1 MSELRFLI
9 PAGLLALI
17 SLPLI
22 VLFHMRS
29 PTPRAVPVPALRF
42 WRVAVPR
49 PTDEPRFRRPPITPE
64 LLLHLA
70 TALLLS
76 LALARPVGDVLAGT
90 LGGDSD
96 PKHLIVLLDGSTSML
111 SAGDEPGKS
120 RYDEARAT
128 AHDRIAALR
137 PGDAATLVLFASRTV
152 TRAASDAGAID
163 QLARDVAVM
172 PAPGGEADLTATLI
186 LAGDLRV
193 PGATNELIL
202 LSDGALSA
210 DPGAVSSLGMAIE
223 DIRFGPPDQSNVA
236 IIDLS
241 RRNDPAN
248 PANQQVLATV
258 ANFSAD
264 AVTVSVALTIDGTPV
279 TAIDVTIG
287 PDARQVVTFTAPD
300 GAGLATVSLAP
311 GDRQTLDDVATIQLE
326 AGGAGSLDVLIFSD
340 QPDPL
345 ARAFGALPG
354 SRITLETTDSA
365 TEGMGTA
372 GYDLVVYDQVI
383 PKSAP
388 ISPAL
393 FVAPP
398 DSDYFRSPQ
407 MLAESAITAIDIG
420 DPVLNGVELTG
431 VTLGTTPYYEVPTDF
446 RVPIAAAD
454 GPLVAYGRL
463 ESTGL
468 PTALIAAPL
477 DAGNLT
483 ERIAFPILIANLT
496 AQLAPV
502 PTESTFTLGA
512 PIPITP
518 GGIAAEVTVIA
529 PDGQRTTLDVAADPA
544 LASGYRSFAFTGA
557 EQTGVYTIEERDS
570 DGVLVETR
578 RVSINAG
585 SPAESDLRAQPG
597 LADTLA
603 LAGDAG
609 GGASLGDRATDLWP
623 LLAGIALVL
632 ILAEWAL
639 SLRTVQ
645 VPGIPANRRE
655 QRAEP

>member
-70 TALLLS
+70 IALLLS
-76 LALARPVGDVLAGT
+76 LALARPVGDVLAGS
-90 LGGDSD
+90 LGGSSD

-111 SAGDEPGKS
+111 SAGDEPDRS

-128 AHDRIAALR
+128 ASERIDALR
-137 PGDAATLVLFASRTV
+137 PGDAATLVLFASRTT
-152 TRAASDAGAID
+152 TRAASDAGAVD
-163 QLARDVAVM
+163 QLARDVAEM
-172 PAPGGEADLTATLI
+172 PAPGGEADLTAALI
-186 LAGDLRV
+186 LASDLRV
-193 PGATNELIL
+193 PGATNQLIL
-202 LSDGALSA
+202 LSDGALSV
-210 DPGAVSSLGMAIE
+210 DPAVVSSLGMAIE
-223 DIRFGPPDQSNVA
+223 DLRFGPPAQGNTA
-236 IIDLS
+236 IVDVS

-248 PANQQVLATV
+248 PSAQQVLATI
-258 ANFSAD
+258 ANFSLES
-264 AVTVSVALTIDGTPV
+264 VTTTVALTADGVPV
-279 TAIDVTIG
+279 TQIDITIG
-287 PDARQVVTFTAPD
+287 PDARQVVIFTAPQ
-300 GAGLATVSLAP
+300 GAGVALVSLSP
-311 GDRQTLDDVATIQLE
+311 GDQQAVDDLATIQLD

-345 ARAFGALPG
+345 ARAFGALSG
-354 SRITLETTDSA
+354 SHITLETTDA
-365 TEGMGTA
+365 AVDGMGTA
-372 GYDLVVYDQVI
+372 GFDLVVYDQVI
-383 PKSAP
+383 PQSAP

-398 DSDYFRSPQ
+398 DSDYFRSPA
-407 MLAESAITAIDIG
+407 MLAESAITTIDVS
-420 DPVLNGVELTG
+420 DPVLSEVDLTG
-431 VTLGTTPYYEVPTDF
+431 VTLGTTPDYDVPPDF

-468 PTALIAAPL
+468 PTALIASPL

-496 AQLAPV
+496 AQLAPM
-502 PTESTFTLGA
+502 PSESTFTLGA

-529 PDGQRTTLDVAADPA
+529 PDGQRTTIDVAADPA
-544 LASGYRSFAFTGA
+544 LTGGDRSFAFTGA
-557 EQTGVYTIEERDS
+557 GQTGVYTIEERDA
-570 DGVLVETR
+570 DGVLVDTR

-585 SPAESDLRAQPG
+585 NVSESDLRAQPG
-597 LADTLA
+597 LAETLA
-603 LAGDAG
+603 LAGDDG
-609 GGASLGDRATDLWP
+609 SEASLGDRATDLWP
-623 LLAGIALVL
+623 VLAGIALLL

-645 VPGIPANRRE
+645 VPGIHANPRE